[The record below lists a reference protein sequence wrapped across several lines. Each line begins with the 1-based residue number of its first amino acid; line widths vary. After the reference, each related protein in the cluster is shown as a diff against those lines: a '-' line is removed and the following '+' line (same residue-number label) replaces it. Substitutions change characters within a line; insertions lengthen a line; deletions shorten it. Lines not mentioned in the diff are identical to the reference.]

1 MDRLVAADYL
11 PDDRCARRAGV
22 GLLVDPV
29 VCGDLALPM
38 AGCDDCVLYDQ
49 PFRAHAR
56 LRCAPVSRRTDRA
69 VHASN
74 RARARES
81 SRQTYS
87 PSLISGLTRWD
98 FWHSAE
104 ERIPSTMNQSP
115 LIDIQNVHYTYPA
128 RKGRNDMVP
137 PVMALRD
144 VSLHV

>member
-56 LRCAPVSRRTDRA
+56 LRCAPVSRRMDRA

-74 RARARES
+74 SARARES

-87 PSLISGLTRWD
+87 SSLISGLTPWG
-98 FWHSAE
+98 FWPSAV
-104 ERIPSTMNQSP
+104 ERIPFIYHESITSDRHP
-115 LIDIQNVHYTYPA
+115 TC
-128 RKGRNDMVP
+128 
-137 PVMALRD
+137 
-144 VSLHV
+144 SLHLSRVEGPE